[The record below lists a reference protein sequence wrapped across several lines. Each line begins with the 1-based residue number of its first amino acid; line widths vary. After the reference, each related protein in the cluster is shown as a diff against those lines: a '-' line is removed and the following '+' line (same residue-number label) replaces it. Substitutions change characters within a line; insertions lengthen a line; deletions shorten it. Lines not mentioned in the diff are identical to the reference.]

1 MSSDSTCPPGA
12 NCSDDT
18 AAIAGILVGVIGGI
32 FLVIGIFSLWWRW
45 GKDPSKVKK
54 PVEDVELPVY
64 TPADPSLPSYG
75 HSQSLAAESTP
86 AEPTEARPATEEGS
100 SSYQIVGGTSP
111 PYEPGPRST
120 RSITMLELDL
130 VGEMDWNFIL

>member
-1 MSSDSTCPPGA
+1 MSSGSTCPPGA

-32 FLVIGIFSLWWRW
+32 FLTIGIFALWWRW
-45 GKDPSKVKK
+45 GKDPSKVKE

-64 TPADPSLPSYG
+64 TPADSGLPSYG
-75 HSQSLAAESTP
+75 HSQSLAAESTL
-86 AEPTEARPATEEGS
+86 AEPTEAQPATEEGG

-111 PYEPGPRST
+111 RYEPGPR
-120 RSITMLELDL
+120 
-130 VGEMDWNFIL
+130 